1 MDKSRV
7 DLEHVERE
15 KIALSK
21 ELDCRKQELETTKQL
36 MENQRLEER
45 KLRKVITEA
54 SAERTRQRKEL
65 EQVINERNILG
76 TQLVRRNDELA
87 LLHEKIR
94 IHQSTL
100 DKGETQ
106 YTQRLEDIRILKIEI
121 KKMRREKNML
131 TRSVA
136 NVEDLR

>member
-1 MDKSRV
+1 M
-7 DLEHVERE
+7 LEF
-15 KIALSK
+15 LP
-21 ELDCRKQELETTKQL
+21 LL
-36 MENQRLEER
+36 
-45 KLRKVITEA
+45 
-54 SAERTRQRKEL
+54 
-65 EQVINERNILG
+65 QVINERNILG

-136 NVEDLR
+136 NVEDLRYDRPPEGCRVSCSFDHPSIDKALV